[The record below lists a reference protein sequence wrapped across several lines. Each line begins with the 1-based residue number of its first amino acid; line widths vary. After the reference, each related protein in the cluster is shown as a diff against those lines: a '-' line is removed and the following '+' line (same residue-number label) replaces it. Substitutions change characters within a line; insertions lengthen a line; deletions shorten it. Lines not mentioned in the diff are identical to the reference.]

1 MLVANALFLRDFP
14 ATRRFGRGSH
24 GTALRL
30 GLLADSDTFWADLDR
45 TYINLG
51 LRRAA
56 HKEWSTRNNQCRGC
70 RGERYLHHLKLPFC
84 VEGR

>member
-1 MLVANALFLRDFP
+1 MQIASLLQQLRVNTPRNSNHSPDSALMLIANALFLRDFP
-14 ATRRFGRGSH
+14 ATRRFGRGSR

-51 LRRAA
+51 LCRAA
-56 HKEWSTRNNQCRGC
+56 HE
-70 RGERYLHHLKLPFC
+70 E
-84 VEGR
+84 